1 MASPQIGT
9 VWKHKT
15 HKNEFITIVDPS
27 SAHVRKNIAYRYHR
41 TGHIGGCN
49 SSEWFYDDWNPV
61 NSLSTTIESI
71 SLPSINKTPSKI
83 NILDNYLKNSQ

>member
-1 MASPQIGT
+1 MDSPEIGT

-15 HKNEFITIVDPS
+15 HSNEFITIVVPS

-49 SSEWFYDDWNPV
+49 SSEWFYGDWEPAMV
-61 NSLSTTIESI
+61 NNLST
-71 SLPSINKTPSKI
+71 LLKKMNFQNKF
-83 NILDNYLKNSQ
+83 